1 MKLLTIN
8 THSLIEDDY
17 RKKLDIFVDAIY
29 RIRPDIITM
38 QEVNQ
43 TINAPIICLGDEY
56 NIRRDNHVY
65 AVCKHLAIMGLDY
78 SCIWRGI
85 KNGYKKFDEGIAVMS
100 RLPIKETK
108 SFIISKTHD
117 SKNWRLRRVLGVR
130 TGNDWFYSVHMGR
143 FDDTEEPFINQW
155 QNFVSEVSQ
164 TERVWAMGDFN
175 CDDESDGYKAV
186 INSGWYDTYKLAE
199 EKDRGITI
207 RGNIDGW
214 RDGDIGSM
222 RIDYIFCNKKIPVKS
237 SQVIFNGD
245 NERVISDHF
254 GVLVEV

>member
-1 MKLLTIN
+1 
-8 THSLIEDDY
+8 
-17 RKKLDIFVDAIY
+17 
-29 RIRPDIITM
+29 
-38 QEVNQ
+38 
-43 TINAPIICLGDEY
+43 
-56 NIRRDNHVY
+56 
-65 AVCKHLAIMGLDY
+65 
-78 SCIWRGI
+78 
-85 KNGYKKFDEGIAVMS
+85 MS
-100 RLPIKETK
+100 RLPKKETK

-117 SKNWRLRRVLGVR
+117 TMNWRLRRVLGVR
-130 TGNDWFYSVHMGR
+130 ISDDWFYSVHMGR
-143 FDDTEEPFINQW
+143 FDDTEELFINQW

-199 EKDRGITI
+199 EKDRGITE